1 MNGTVHYQTEE
12 CYLRH
17 PPAEQPAAKL
27 QTKTVPL
34 WQRVLAESARPI
46 SLFQRSCKIEKR
58 EWSREKAKTKLLH
71 VSTKKQ
77 EGKPTPLEVYTPW
90 LKSLFVAFVLII
102 NWLRPT
108 PGHTLFFLRRDYLTG
123 FQKRKK
129 QRRKKAQLVKLQ
141 KAKELLREM
150 KREVSVL

>member
-1 MNGTVHYQTEE
+1 MVQYIIKPKSVTS
-12 CYLRH
+12 
-17 PPAEQPAAKL
+17 AIL
-27 QTKTVPL
+27 QLNSRQQDSKRRPS
-34 WQRVLAESARPI
+34 QRVESARPI
-46 SLFQRSCKIEKR
+46 SLFQRSCKIKKL
-58 EWSREKAKTKLLH
+58 EWSREKAETKLLH

-102 NWLRPT
+102 NWLRPM

-129 QRRKKAQLVKLQ
+129 QRRKKAQFVKLQ